1 MEQLNGFPT
10 SYWRTSLEPSTYP
23 RLETNLTSDVI
34 VIGAGIAGLVT
45 AVQLIERGYDVT
57 LIEADQI
64 ASGTTGYTTA
74 KVSSQH
80 GLIYDE
86 LIRTFGEEKARLY
99 HEANEE
105 AIHFLRDQTTRL
117 AIDCELE
124 DQDAYLYVASSGPK
138 HKQLIKEGDAYSR
151 LGINGGDATQE
162 VKDRLPYPV
171 EQALVIRDQAQFHPV
186 KYLLGLARH
195 FTEQGGKLYEQTR
208 ATSVESKRTPTVLLE
223 SGHQIEAQKV
233 IVATHFPFND
243 FKGLYFSK
251 LEVHRS
257 YIVSGLVPE
266 DFPDG
271 MFMSADQPSRSLR
284 HTHTADGK
292 RLGLFGGENHLS
304 GHQTDTKANYQ
315 ALADFAE
322 GEFRVTQVEQFWSAQ
337 DLISLDKLPYIGQ
350 MTDNDPNILVATGFA
365 KWGMTNGIA
374 AGLLLSDLL
383 TGIPNRFR
391 GLFDP
396 NRSKLHRQDVKQF
409 AKNNADV
416 AIELLKGKVS
426 RTSRS
431 ADDLSIDEGGIVRYG
446 GKTVGG
452 YRDVSGDLHLVKTTC
467 THMGCDV
474 KWNNGERS
482 WDCPCHG
489 SRFDYEGNVLEG
501 PAVKPLKKWNE

>member
-1 MEQLNGFPT
+1 MKQLDGFPT
-10 SYWRTSLEPSTYP
+10 SYWRTSIEPSTYP
-23 RLETNLTSDVI
+23 KLETNRESEVV

-45 AVQLIERGYDVT
+45 AVQLVEQGYSVT
-57 LIEADQI
+57 VIEADRI

-105 AIHFLRDQTTRL
+105 AIRFLRDQTTRL
-117 AIDCELE
+117 AIECELE
-124 DQDAYLYVASSGPK
+124 EQDAYLYVASTGTK
-138 HKQLIKEGDAYSR
+138 QKQLTKEADAYSR
-151 LGINGGDATQE
+151 LGINGGDATDE
-162 VKDRLPYPV
+162 VKDKLPYPV
-171 EQALVIRDQAQFHPV
+171 EQALVIRNQAQFHPV

-208 ATSVESKRTPTVLLE
+208 ATSVESDRTPTVLLE
-223 SGHQIEAQKV
+223 SGHQIKAKKV

-257 YIVSGLVPE
+257 YIVSGLVGE

-271 MFMSADQPSRSLR
+271 MFMSADKPSRSLR
-284 HTHTADGK
+284 HVKTADGK

-315 ALADFAE
+315 ALAHFVE
-322 GEFRVTQVEQFWSAQ
+322 SEFDVAQIEQFWSAQ
-337 DLISLDKLPYIGQ
+337 DLISLDKVPYIGQ
-350 MTDNDPNILVATGFA
+350 MTSDDPNILVATGFA

-383 TGIPNRFR
+383 AGTPNRFR

-396 NRSKLHRQDVKQF
+396 NRSKLNKQDAKQF

-426 RTSRS
+426 RASQS
-431 ADDLSIDEGGIVRYG
+431 SDDLGIDEGGLVRHA

-452 YRDVSGDLHLVKTTC
+452 YRDESGELHLVKTTC

-489 SRFDYEGNVLEG
+489 SRFDYRGNVLEG
-501 PAVKPLKKWNE
+501 PAVKPLKKLN

>member
-1 MEQLNGFPT
+1 MKQLDGFPT
-10 SYWRTSLEPSTYP
+10 SYWRTSIEPSTYP
-23 RLETNLTSDVI
+23 KLDTNLESEIV

-45 AVQLIERGYDVT
+45 AVQLVEQGYSVT
-57 LIEADQI
+57 VIEADRI

-105 AIHFLRDQTTRL
+105 AIRFLRDQTTRL

-124 DQDAYLYVASSGPK
+124 EQDAYLYVASNGPK
-138 HKQLIKEGDAYSR
+138 QKQLEKERQAYER
-151 LGINGGDATQE
+151 LGINGGDATDE
-162 VKDRLPYPV
+162 VKRKLPYPV
-171 EQALVIRDQAQFHPV
+171 EQALVIRNQAQFHPV

-223 SGHQIEAQKV
+223 SDHQIDAKKV

-257 YIVSGLVPE
+257 YIVSGMVGE

-271 MFMSADQPSRSLR
+271 MFMSADKPSRSLR

-292 RLGLFGGENHLS
+292 RLGMFGGENHLS
-304 GHQTDTKANYQ
+304 GHETDTKANYQ

-322 GEFRVTQVEQFWSAQ
+322 RQFHVPQVDQFWSAQ
-337 DLISLDKLPYIGQ
+337 DLISLDKVPYIGQ
-350 MTDNDPNILVATGFA
+350 MTGDDPNILLATGFA

-383 TGIPNRFR
+383 IGTPNRFR

-396 NRSKLHRQDVKQF
+396 NRSKLNKQDAKQF

-431 ADDLSIDEGGIVRYG
+431 ADDLGNDEGGLVRHD
-446 GKTVGG
+446 GKMVGG
-452 YRDVSGDLHLVKTTC
+452 YRDPSGELHLVKTTC

-489 SRFDYEGNVLEG
+489 SRFDHEGQVLEG
-501 PAVKPLKKWNE
+501 PAVKPLKKLN